1 MQREFFDILHKL
13 VLEKNPVKD
22 SSQQTICQEVRTEKA
37 KSSETPLVKFEVLLN
52 LNVFSETLGKAIT
65 VTINFTENAETH

>member
-13 VLEKNPVKD
+13 VLEKRNPVK
-22 SSQQTICQEVRTEKA
+22 QTICQEVRTEKA
-37 KSSETPLVKFEVLLN
+37 TSSETPLVKFEVLLN